1 MRILFASVA
10 LAGLVWAGTGAV
22 STVSTAQAA
31 SFNCARAGTA
41 SERAICGNRALE
53 DRDVE
58 MATIFGLIRPV
69 FAMGARGAFMDQ
81 QNAWLIQRNRCGAD
95 TACLRRRYDERIAA
109 LRQSYQRNVMDET
122 PLYRP

>member
-1 MRILFASVA
+1 MRMILASVA
-10 LAGLVWAGTGAV
+10 MAGLMWVGIGAAP
-22 STVSTAQAA
+22 SVSTAEAA

-41 SERAICGNRALE
+41 TERAICGNRALE

-69 FAMGARGAFMDQ
+69 FAMGARGAFMDE
-81 QNAWLIQRNRCGAD
+81 QNAWLVQRNRCGGD
-95 TACLRRRYDERIAA
+95 TACLRRRYDDRIAV
-109 LRQSYQRNVMDET
+109 LRQSYQRNVMAQT